1 MFWTNVISKLFIL
14 LGGNKMI
21 FVTIFVSLIVAE
33 RRNINDVPSNLKDAV
48 LLDLE
53 AMGLDGFGKSLTSA
67 K

>member
-1 MFWTNVISKLFIL
+1 
-14 LGGNKMI
+14 MI